1 MYSLVITHL
10 YSYVQYF
17 QGEWLP
23 LTGVNS
29 QLWDSVW
36 QWRRVQWQVTRSSM
50 GNEERLTEMRQT
62 PHLLCQLGTQQFKE
76 HRNARVPGLWW
87 NHPYPGL
94 SSFRMS
100 TFCGLTL
107 LEMCEAGASWGQ
119 FRRDTVVPAGARAT
133 RLATGSLG
141 LVMALLESISYTQR
155 LSSRRTSA
163 ERLGAQ
169 ESGQTA

>member
-1 MYSLVITHL
+1 MNL

-17 QGEWLP
+17 QGGYFLWREWRASCGTLH
-23 LTGVNS
+23 
-29 QLWDSVW
+29 DSDGECNDRWHAVRW
-36 QWRRVQWQVTRSSM
+36 VMRKDWRRRDRLPTYCVNWVRSS
-50 GNEERLTEMRQT
+50 L
-62 PHLLCQLGTQQFKE
+62 KE

-87 NHPYPGL
+87 NHLYPGL
-94 SSFRMS
+94 SSFGMS

-107 LEMCEAGASWGQ
+107 LEMCQAGAAWGQ

-133 RLATGSLG
+133 RLATGSPG